1 MDSGSSYGGRPPS
14 SRGYRQNAGEVPRS
28 GLRTGTLRSGA
39 GRDAVNLSGVGLN
52 TNVQMA
58 ERPVTQ
64 QGMAMRVKTAGPGRQ
79 VQDASYYV
87 SVLRSKCNELAT
99 EIQGFQNEMEKFE
112 NDNAQYVKHERTFEE
127 LSKEVGDLERKLAD
141 YNLAMDKARHNQ
153 DEATIREECENVR
166 RFMSSV
172 VRY

>member
-1 MDSGSSYGGRPPS
+1 MDVGSSYGRPPS
-14 SRGYRQNAGEVPRS
+14 SRGLRGNSSEVPRS
-28 GLRTGTLRSGA
+28 GLRTGTGTLRTGV
-39 GRDAVNLSGVGLN
+39 GREREGVNLSGVGLN
-52 TNVQMA
+52 TSVQLA

-87 SVLRSKCNELAT
+87 SLLRSKCGDLIA
-99 EIQGFQNEMEKFE
+99 EIQRFHGEMDKFE

-127 LSKEVGDLERKLAD
+127 LSKEVGDMERQLAD

-153 DEATIREECENVR
+153 DQAMIREECENVR
-166 RFMSSV
+166 TFFLH
-172 VRY
+172 